1 MCSLTRLQVGG
12 GDPFTMYTYIS
23 NHYDVHF
30 KYLPCSF
37 ICQSYLNK
45 TEILKNEIKKKKE
58 ASTKT
63 EFTKG
68 WALHASLVNS
78 NSAQVRPRLIDEEIE
93 AYTVKGIH
101 QTQLIEFGVQVELR
115 PTAV

>member
-45 TEILKNEIKKKKE
+45 TEILKNEIKKKKKP
-58 ASTKT
+58 AQR
-63 EFTKG
+63 
-68 WALHASLVNS
+68 LSLQR
-78 NSAQVRPRLIDEEIE
+78 AGHFMHHLLT
-93 AYTVKGIH
+93 AT
-101 QTQLIEFGVQVELR
+101 LR
-115 PTAV
+115 K